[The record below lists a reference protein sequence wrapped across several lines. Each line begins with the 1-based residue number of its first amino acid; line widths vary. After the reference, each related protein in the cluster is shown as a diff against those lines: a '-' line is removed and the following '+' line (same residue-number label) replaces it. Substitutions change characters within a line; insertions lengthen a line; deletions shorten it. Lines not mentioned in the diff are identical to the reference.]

1 MSIIRL
7 KILIIGVLLSIF
19 INPVYA
25 LDKVSLKKYYQEIE
39 NIITTLEVKHKVSRN
54 YSRKVIESIKFRE
67 KSLINE

>member
-25 LDKVSLKKYYQEIE
+25 LDKVSLKKYYQ
-39 NIITTLEVKHKVSRN
+39 
-54 YSRKVIESIKFRE
+54 
-67 KSLINE
+67 